1 MKDRKTQKEWHLV
14 LLGLGLALFA
24 VMALVMFFT
33 VWPLAIYLMATTIP
47 RWVLFCVI
55 LSLGTIIATILG
67 LTFKTI
73 AKKLSLTPESSSK
86 KVEQNN
92 S

>member
-14 LLGLGLALFA
+14 LLGLGFVA
-24 VMALVMFFT
+24 VMVLVMFFT
-33 VWPLAIYLMATTIP
+33 VWPLANYLMASTIP

-55 LSLGTIIATILG
+55 LSLGTIIATIFG
-67 LTFKTI
+67 LTINTV
-73 AKKLSLTPESSSK
+73 AKKLSLTSESSNK
-86 KVEQNN
+86 KDEQNN